1 MKPNTPTKIT
11 RMIHITTWCSQ
22 SISAAIFDAGV
33 WKYQAMACA
42 EPDAESASNPV
53 ESAVSAEMSLLTF
66 MSQSP
71 NKSWFG
77 LLFFRAEALR
87 IRQVGRD
94 QRQHFQSRERQHQ
107 PGAKPLRTPRR
118 SPTPRPPAPK
128 TPS

>member
-22 SISAAIFDAGV
+22 SISAAIFEAGV

-42 EPDAESASNPV
+42 EPDTAAAITPV
-53 ESAVSAEMSLLTF
+53 ESAMSVEISLLTF

-71 NKSWFG
+71 NKSCVG
-77 LLFFRAEALR
+77 LFFFRAEALR

-94 QRQHFQSRERQHQ
+94 QQRHFQSRERQHQ
-107 PGAKPLRTPRR
+107 PCTRYREPRADHQHHGR
-118 SPTPRPPAPK
+118 QR
-128 TPS
+128 